1 MDQAYDYKLIIPGEP
16 KYQQRHKSALRLRKG
31 CGGVEVKLHDGKVEK
46 LYRRKDFFIHNYD
59 PSAKDKEEIRRMVR
73 TLAPPKPLDEP
84 LEVVIFLY
92 YGRPKNH
99 YGTGRN
105 ARRLKESAPIWKA
118 TAPDR
123 DNADKFILDAL
134 KGIFWRDDSRVCAG
148 PIIKQYSEIPRTEI
162 FINKL
167 SQVKGCH
174 YNELHIQADR
184 QLAETKKQQTE
195 MFAFSELV

>member
-1 MDQAYDYKLIIPGEP
+1 MDQPYDYKLIIPGEP
-16 KYQQRHKSALRLRKG
+16 KAQQRHRSVLRIRGG
-31 CGGVEVKLHDGKVEK
+31 CRGVDVKLQSGEQVK
-46 LYRRKDFFIHNYD
+46 LYRKEDFFIQMYD
-59 PSAKDKEEIRRMVR
+59 PSVKDKMDIRRMLQA
-73 TLAPPKPLDEP
+73 LAPEAPLDEP

-195 MFAFSELV
+195 MFTFS

>member
-16 KYQQRHKSALRLRKG
+16 KAQQRHRSVLRIRGG
-31 CGGVEVKLHDGKVEK
+31 CRGVDVKLQSGEQVK
-46 LYRRKDFFIHNYD
+46 LYRKEDFFIQMYD
-59 PSAKDKEEIRRMVR
+59 PSVKDKMDIRRMLQA
-73 TLAPPKPLDEP
+73 LAPDAPLDEP

-148 PIIKQYSEIPRTEI
+148 QVIKQYSETPRTEI
-162 FINKL
+162 IITKL
-167 SQVKGCH
+167 AKNHEEKMLYLQ
-174 YNELHIQADR
+174 
-184 QLAETKKQQTE
+184 
-195 MFAFSELV
+195 